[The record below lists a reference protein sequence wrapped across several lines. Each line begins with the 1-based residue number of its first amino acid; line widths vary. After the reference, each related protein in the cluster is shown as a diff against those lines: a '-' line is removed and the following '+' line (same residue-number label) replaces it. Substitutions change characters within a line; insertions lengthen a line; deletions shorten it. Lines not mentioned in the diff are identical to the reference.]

1 MNKLCTTKVIT
12 TLNKRIDVDH
22 LNSKLT
28 INAKLVE
35 KLLHLLYKS
44 EFSLSEDDK
53 YEESS
58 SYLAI
63 KLDQADA
70 LQEDDEI
77 TPKYYCVCREYEY
90 GTMVECDK
98 CNEWYH
104 VQCVKD
110 VSNPDA
116 DKYICPT
123 CLVISMSSNYNQFLQ
138 DQITLG
144 ELKEIYAQGELLNAQ
159 SINEMIIMK
168 DLIDELTKHHIGLQ
182 DQIARV
188 VLQSDITTKLDCLRF
203 ILRKLYG
210 NGVLLNDIWDHV
222 LNLIRNMKRFLKMLK
237 VEQ

>member
-1 MNKLCTTKVIT
+1 M
-12 TLNKRIDVDH
+12 
-22 LNSKLT
+22 
-28 INAKLVE
+28 
-35 KLLHLLYKS
+35 
-44 EFSLSEDDK
+44 
-53 YEESS
+53 
-58 SYLAI
+58 
-63 KLDQADA
+63 
-70 LQEDDEI
+70 
-77 TPKYYCVCREYEY
+77 
-90 GTMVECDK
+90 
-98 CNEWYH
+98 
-104 VQCVKD
+104 
-110 VSNPDA
+110 
-116 DKYICPT
+116 
-123 CLVISMSSNYNQFLQ
+123 Q

-188 VLQSDITTKLDCLRF
+188 ILQSDITTKLDCLRF

>member
-1 MNKLCTTKVIT
+1 M
-12 TLNKRIDVDH
+12 
-22 LNSKLT
+22 
-28 INAKLVE
+28 
-35 KLLHLLYKS
+35 
-44 EFSLSEDDK
+44 
-53 YEESS
+53 
-58 SYLAI
+58 AI

-77 TPKYYCVCREYEY
+77 TPQYYCVCREYEY

-222 LNLIRNMKRFLKMLK
+222 LNLIREYEKILEDAKKLSSEIKPIENVPTTDN
-237 VEQ
+237 VEQVTQKDEPALL